1 MSLPPGFLDEL
12 RTRLSLSDVVGR
24 KVMWD
29 RKKSNQG
36 KGDMWAPCPFHHE
49 KTASFHVDDK
59 QGFYYCFGC
68 HAKGDAIS
76 FVRETENV
84 GFMEA
89 IEILAGEAGMQ
100 MPARDPQA
108 QEKAD
113 ATTRLTEVME
123 QAVKW
128 FRLQLKTAAGAE
140 ARSYLAGRGLGE
152 EAQERWGLGFAP
164 PGWEGLREALAQKGV
179 SVEDMLACRLLRE
192 SDKGRAPYDAF
203 RNRIMFPIRDAR
215 GRAIAF
221 GGRAMDPADNAKYL
235 NSSEGPLFDK
245 GRVLFNLQNARS
257 AVGKGQALL
266 VAEGYMDVIALSEA
280 GFGGAVAPLG
290 TAITETQLQM
300 LWRLAPEPVV
310 ALDGDK
316 AGLRAAMRLIDMA
329 LPQIGPGR
337 SLRFA
342 LLPEG
347 KDPDDL
353 LRAEGP
359 PAMQAVIERAEPLV
373 SLLWRR
379 ETEDREL
386 DSPER
391 RAALDA
397 SLRAATQLI
406 QDPDVRRHYDEAFKE
421 RKWEL
426 FNPRR
431 AAGNAQQGGGEGQS
445 RGNGAPQRPW
455 RPRGMPA
462 PALPTPATRGSVLA
476 AAGADIEEHL
486 REAVI
491 LATLLTHPELADEF
505 AHAIEELDWKGN
517 GHSPLAMA
525 LLTHAD
531 DADPRRALEEE
542 FGPAALE
549 KIFTPAHVRIAPCI
563 RNPGDI
569 ELARMCLAQD
579 FAILSADRGAA
590 REIAEAMHQIDGLA
604 DEGLTWRLGQ
614 ASEARH
620 RATTNHETDKAD
632 YDIAPN
638 GARLDRSERASLD
651 ALLDQIGQQKPRG
664 GRS

>member
-100 MPARDPQA
+100 MPARDPRA

-113 ATTRLTEVME
+113 AATRLTGVME
-123 QAVKW
+123 QAVQW

-140 ARSYLAGRGLGE
+140 ARSYLAGRGLGDA
-152 EAQERWGLGFAP
+152 AQERWGLGFAP
-164 PGWEGLREALAQKGV
+164 PGWEGLREALAAKGV

-203 RNRIMFPIRDAR
+203 RNRIMFPIRDIR
-215 GRAIAF
+215 GRCIAF

-245 GRVLFNLQNARS
+245 GRVLFNHQQARG
-257 AVGKGQALL
+257 AVGKGQALI
-266 VAEGYMDVIALSEA
+266 VAEGYMDVIALAEA
-280 GFGGAVAPLG
+280 GFSAAVAPLG
-290 TAITETQLQM
+290 TAITEEQLQM
-300 LWRLAPEPVV
+300 LWRMAPEPVV

-342 LLPEG
+342 LMPEG

-359 PAMQAVIERAEPLV
+359 PAMQAVLDRAEPL
-373 SLLWRR
+373 SAMLWRR
-379 ETEDREL
+379 ETEDRPL

-397 SLRAATQLI
+397 SLRAATALI
-406 QDPDVRRHYDEAFKE
+406 QDPDVRRHYEEDFKQ

-431 AAGNAQQGGGEGQS
+431 TAAAPAQQGSG
-445 RGNGAPQRPW
+445 PQQRAW
-455 RPRGMPA
+455 RPRGTPP
-462 PALPTPATRGSVLA
+462 PALPTPSTRSSALA
-476 AAGADIEEHL
+476 AAGAEIEEQL

-491 LATLLTHPELADEF
+491 LATLLTHPDLADEF
-505 AHAIEELDWKGN
+505 AHAIEELDWKGD
-517 GHSPLAMA
+517 GHAAVAMA

-531 DADPRRALEEE
+531 TPDPRGALEEE
-542 FGPAALE
+542 FGHAALE
-549 KIFTPAHVRIAPCI
+549 KLFTPAHVRIAPCI
-563 RNPGDI
+563 RNPGDT
-569 ELARMCLAQD
+569 ELARMCLAMD

-620 RATTNHETDKAD
+620 RAATNHETDKAD

-651 ALLDQIGQQKPRG
+651 ALLEQIGHQKPRG
-664 GRS
+664 KQD

>member
-29 RKKSNQG
+29 RKKSNAG

-59 QGFYYCFGC
+59 QGYYYCFGC

-100 MPARDPQA
+100 MPARDPRA

-113 ATTRLTEVME
+113 ATTRLTQVME
-123 QAVKW
+123 QAVQW

-140 ARSYLAGRGLGE
+140 ARDYLARRGLGDQ
-152 EAQERWGLGFAP
+152 AQERWGLGFAP
-164 PGWEGLREALAQKGV
+164 PGWEGLREALAAKGV
-179 SVEDMLACRLLRE
+179 SVDDMLACRLLRE

-203 RNRIMFPIRDAR
+203 RNRIMFPIRDIR
-215 GRAIAF
+215 GRCIAF

-245 GRVLFNLQNARS
+245 GRTLFNHQQART
-257 AVGKGQALL
+257 AVGKGQPLV

-280 GFGGAVAPLG
+280 GFEAAVAPLG
-290 TAITETQLQM
+290 TAITEDQLQL
-300 LWRLAPEPVV
+300 LWRMAPEPVV
-310 ALDGDK
+310 SLDGDK

-342 LLPEG
+342 ILPEG

-353 LRAEGP
+353 IRAEGP
-359 PAMQAVIERAEPLV
+359 PAMQAVLDRAEPLV
-373 SLLWRR
+373 HMLWRR
-379 ETEDREL
+379 ETEDRAL

-397 SLRAATQLI
+397 SLRAATALI
-406 QDPDVRRHYDEAFKE
+406 QDADVRRHYEEEFKR

-431 AAGNAQQGGGEGQS
+431 AASAPTPQGT
-445 RGNGAPQRPW
+445 PQRQW
-455 RPRGMPA
+455 RPRGAPA
-462 PALPTPATRGSVLA
+462 PALPTPSTRASLLA
-476 AAGADIEEHL
+476 AAGTEIEEHL

-491 LATLLTHPELADEF
+491 LASLLTHPSLADEF
-505 AHAIEELDWKGN
+505 AHAIEELDWKGD
-517 GHSPLAMA
+517 GHAPLAMA
-525 LLTHAD
+525 LLAQAD
-531 DADPRRALEEE
+531 AADPRRALEQE

-549 KIFTPAHVRIAPCI
+549 KLFTPAHVRIAPCI
-563 RNPGDI
+563 RNPEDI

-620 RATTNHETDKAD
+620 RAANNHETDKAD

-664 GRS
+664 RRG

>member
-59 QGFYYCFGC
+59 QGYYYCFGC

-89 IEILAGEAGMQ
+89 VEILAGEAGMQ
-100 MPARDPQA
+100 MPARDPRA

-123 QAVKW
+123 QAVQW

-140 ARSYLAGRGLGE
+140 ARDYLSRRGLD
-152 EAQERWGLGFAP
+152 EAAQARWGLGFAP
-164 PGWEGLREALAQKGV
+164 PGWEGLREALAAKGV

-203 RNRIMFPIRDAR
+203 RNRIMFPIRDIR
-215 GRAIAF
+215 GRCIAF

-245 GRVLFNLQNARS
+245 GRTLFNHQQARA
-257 AVGKGQALL
+257 AVGKGQPLI
-266 VAEGYMDVIALSEA
+266 VAEGYMDVIALAEA
-280 GFGGAVAPLG
+280 GFEAAVAPLG
-290 TAITETQLQM
+290 TAVTEDQLAL
-300 LWRLAPEPVV
+300 LWRMAPEPVV

-359 PAMQAVIERAEPLV
+359 PAMQAVLDRALPLV
-373 SLLWRR
+373 DLLWQR
-379 ETEDREL
+379 ETEDRAL

-397 SLRAATQLI
+397 SLRAAAALI
-406 QDPDVRRHYDEAFKE
+406 QDADVRRHYEEEFKR

-431 AAGNAQQGGGEGQS
+431 AAGSAPATQGGT
-445 RGNGAPQRPW
+445 PQRAW
-455 RPRGMPA
+455 RPRGAPA
-462 PALPTPATRGSVLA
+462 PALPTPSTRGSLLA
-476 AAGADIEEHL
+476 AAGAEIEEQL

-491 LATLLTHPELADEF
+491 LATLLTHPSLADEF
-505 AHAIEELDWKGN
+505 AHAIEELDWRGQ
-517 GHSPLAMA
+517 GHAGLAMA
-525 LLTHAD
+525 LLSHAD
-531 DADPRRALEEE
+531 APDPRRALEQEI
-542 FGPAALE
+542 GATALE
-549 KIFTPAHVRIAPCI
+549 KIFAPAHVRIAPCI

-579 FAILSADRGAA
+579 FAILSADRGAV

-620 RATTNHETDKAD
+620 RAANNHETDKAD

-651 ALLDQIGQQKPRG
+651 ALLDQIENQKPRG
-664 GRS
+664 RRH

>member
-59 QGFYYCFGC
+59 QGYYYCFGC

-89 IEILAGEAGMQ
+89 VEILAGEAGMQ
-100 MPARDPQA
+100 MPARDPRA

-113 ATTRLTEVME
+113 ATTRLTGVME
-123 QAVKW
+123 QAVQW
-128 FRLQLKTAAGAE
+128 FRLQLKTGAGAA
-140 ARSYLAGRGLGE
+140 ARDYLAGRGLDE
-152 EAQERWGLGFAP
+152 AAQERWGLGFAP
-164 PGWEGLREALAQKGV
+164 PGWEGLREALGGKGV
-179 SVEDMLACRLLRE
+179 SVDDMLACRLLRE

-203 RNRIMFPIRDAR
+203 RNRIMFPIRDIR
-215 GRAIAF
+215 GRCIAF

-245 GRVLFNLQNARS
+245 GRVLFNHQQARG
-257 AVGKGQALL
+257 AVGKGQTLI
-266 VAEGYMDVIALSEA
+266 VGEGYMDVIALSEA
-280 GFGGAVAPLG
+280 GFGAAVAPLG
-290 TAITETQLQM
+290 TAITEDQLQL
-300 LWRLAPEPVV
+300 LWRMSPEPVV

-353 LRAEGP
+353 IRAEGP
-359 PAMQAVIERAEPLV
+359 PAMQAVLDRAEPLV
-373 SLLWRR
+373 ELLWRR
-379 ETEDREL
+379 ETEDRPL

-397 SLRAATQLI
+397 SLRAATGLI
-406 QDPDVRRHYDEAFKE
+406 QDPDVRRHYEEAFKQ

-431 AAGNAQQGGGEGQS
+431 AEASAPAPK
-445 RGNGAPQRPW
+445 GAQRPW
-455 RPRGMPA
+455 RPRGAKPE
-462 PALPTPATRGSVLA
+462 ALPTPSTRSSALA
-476 AAGADIEEHL
+476 AAGSEIEEHL

-505 AHAIEELDWKGN
+505 AHAIEELDWKGE
-517 GHSPLAMA
+517 GHAAVAMA
-525 LLTHAD
+525 FLNHAD
-531 DADPRRALEEE
+531 AADPRRALEEE
-542 FGPAALE
+542 FGAAALE
-549 KIFTPAHVRIAPCI
+549 KLFTPAHVRIAPCI
-563 RNPGDI
+563 RNPGDM

-620 RATTNHETDKAD
+620 RAANNHETDKAD

-651 ALLDQIGQQKPRG
+651 ALLEQIGHQKPRG
-664 GRS
+664 RRD